1 MHNFDDLQRRCKK
14 YRVKK
19 VLKYIL
25 VILTLLLATALYL
38 FSPLETKPSLQAGTT
53 PADNVIKKISQE
65 KVKKKETVKKTVATQ
80 TKIPQKKSNKV
91 KTIKKTY
98 SLQFLVAQRKYMA
111 QIKKKKRY
119 LESLGFKECKPVQS
133 AIYIHLI
140 CNESNSLE
148 ALHDYIEL
156 AKRNN
161 LEYVIRTQSYKTTDQ
176 KVATPKKEKQEKQ
189 QTKQK
194 KASISMLKVQNR
206 SMEQLQTK
214 FAQTPNYNIAI
225 IIARNYYKKGAFQK
239 AISWAKKANEV
250 DKSDAESWIIYA
262 KSLYALGQDEKAR
275 QLLHIYLQYENS
287 EEVDKL
293 LQNWE
298 RN

>member
-19 VLKYIL
+19 VLKYIF
-25 VILTLLLATALYL
+25 VVLTLLLATALYL
-38 FSPLETKPSLQAGTT
+38 FSPLETKPSLQTETT
-53 PADNVIKKISQE
+53 PDNVIKKLPQEKIKKKE
-65 KVKKKETVKKTVATQ
+65 KVKKTVKKIVATQ
-80 TKIPQKKSNKV
+80 TKIPQKESNK
-91 KTIKKTY
+91 TELTKKTY

-111 QIKKKKRY
+111 RIKKKKKF

-133 AIYIHLI
+133 AIYIHLV
-140 CNESNSLE
+140 CNESDSLE

-161 LEYVIRTQSYKTTDQ
+161 LEYIIRTQSYKTTDQ
-176 KVATPKKEKQEKQ
+176 KVATPKK
-189 QTKQK
+189 
-194 KASISMLKVQNR
+194 APISMLKVQNR
-206 SMEQLQTK
+206 SMEQLQKK

-225 IIARNYYKKGAFQK
+225 LIARSYYKKGAFQK
-239 AISWAKKANEV
+239 AIRWAKKANEL
-250 DKSDAESWIIYA
+250 DKSDADSWIIYA
-262 KSLYALGQDEKAR
+262 KSLYALHQENKAR
-275 QLLHIYLQYENS
+275 ELLHIYLQYENS

-298 RN
+298 RNQ